1 MKKLRRLALLV
12 ACAALAGSVSA
23 GAVWNNTIVISACAG
38 GIGRTAE
45 QVYMQVNGADNTQVN
60 GAAQGNVQ
68 VNGAAQASAQHV
80 SEVVALVNAERAK
93 AGLPALTIDAKAQLA
108 AQCRADELQRSFSHT
123 RPDGTSGFTALDA
136 VSASYRA
143 AGENIGMGHRT
154 PQQVV
159 AAWMDSP
166 THRANILSS
175 KYTAIG
181 VGYTAGNMPSWSQMF
196 IG

>member
-1 MKKLRRLALLV
+1 MKRLKRLALLV

-23 GAVWNNTIVISACAG
+23 SAVWNNTIIISACAG
-38 GIGRTAE
+38 GVGRTAE
-45 QVYMQVNGADNTQVN
+45 QVYTQVNSADNT
-60 GAAQGNVQ
+60 AAQDNA
-68 VNGAAQASAQHV
+68 NGAAQASAQHV
-80 SEVVALVNAERAK
+80 AEIVALVNAERAR

-108 AQCRADELQRSFSHT
+108 AQLRADELQRSFSHT

-181 VGYTAGNMPSWSQMF
+181 VGYAAGDLPSWSQMF